1 MTEYRIES
9 VMFVIALIL
18 AIGAASVTTIISTSD
33 VNDDALVGMKA
44 FGQPHQQTDLALGN
58 ALERTAQT
66 NPR

>member
-44 FGQPHQQTDLALGN
+44 FGQPRQQTDLVLGN